1 MKDSP
6 TETNPVPGED
16 TPAGLSQAESKDS
29 SEAYSTEIGQAR
41 DEDTPTEPGPTKD
54 EDSPPE
60 IIHEYS
66 QNGDMPIEDAPV
78 TIDQTP
84 ISASPVVRSKKRKS
98 KKLYIILTV
107 FMLVCMLGSGL
118 SIFGYQTFNT
128 DYHREL
134 SLAQEGIQHL
144 RTAEALLKALPQKP
158 FDSQSVS
165 QAQQDFAIASTNFL
179 QVSHD
184 LSSLPGISTSIP
196 VYGSRLSAAL
206 HVLPI
211 AIEVS
216 QAGIIGCNVLNLIIS
231 RFHDPLSTK
240 AQGLTMADFT
250 LIEKDFQ
257 QIKTSLNL
265 VTSQINHLQPAD
277 LQLDP
282 HLGPTLATFKKDIP
296 TLQAWLG
303 TVEELL
309 PVAPTLLGIGTPANY
324 LIELLDST
332 ELRPGGGFM
341 GNYGFVTL
349 SGGRLTAANITDVY
363 LLDRPFEASGQVIP
377 YPPAYTW
384 FDLAP
389 ATWTFRDS
397 NLDADFPTVARY
409 SEANY
414 KHEGGKVLVQGVIAI
429 TPAFIQQALA
439 ITGPIQV
446 PEYKETIT
454 VQNLID
460 LIHYHQLG
468 VGGEESQ
475 RKHFTSLLAQ
485 HFLARVRQ
493 ISSTALPQ
501 FLKMFMTA
509 LHTKDL
515 QIYLNPGVAEDL
527 LRAYHLDSSIDSP
540 SSDSLFV
547 VDANISPNK
556 ANNLITNTVNDQVS
570 IDANGDA
577 IHHTALSYAWLVK
590 GQGYGVDVY
599 RDYLRVYVPPD
610 GILQSRNG
618 WEPSSTGQA
627 FGRRV
632 WAGFFTLS
640 YGQTRTITFV
650 WKVPGAARK
659 EAKGWL
665 YQYLI
670 QRQAGAQWM
679 LHLQVALPT
688 SCAEKTNTQA
698 GQVSSNKR
706 ATTLAQ
712 PLTEDLNVGINY
724 ACNT

>member
-6 TETNPVPGED
+6 IETNPVPGED

-29 SEAYSTEIGQAR
+29 SEACSTEMDQAR
-41 DEDTPTEPGPTKD
+41 NEDTPTESGLTKD

-60 IIHEYS
+60 IIHEHS

-84 ISASPVVRSKKRKS
+84 IASPGVRSKKRKS
-98 KKLYIILTV
+98 KKLYIILSV
-107 FMLVCMLGSGL
+107 FILVCMLGSGL

-165 QAQQDFAIASTNFL
+165 QAQQDFAAASTNFL

-184 LSSLPGISTSIP
+184 LSLLPGISTSIP

-265 VTSQINHLQPAD
+265 VISQINHLQPAD

-296 TLQAWLG
+296 ALQAWLG
-303 TVEELL
+303 IVEELL

-349 SGGRLTAANITDVY
+349 SGGRLTAANIVDVY
-363 LLDRPFEASGQVIP
+363 LLDRPFEASGRVIP
-377 YPPAYTW
+377 YPPAYSW

-414 KHEGGKVLVQGVIAI
+414 KREGGTIPVQGVIAI
-429 TPAFIQQALA
+429 TPEFIQQGLE

-446 PEYKETIT
+446 PEYKEIVTA
-454 VQNLID
+454 QNIID
-460 LIHYHQLG
+460 RIHYHQLG

-475 RKHFTSLLAQ
+475 RKHFTSLLAE

-493 ISSTALPQ
+493 ISSTAFPQ
-501 FLKMFMTA
+501 FLKLFMAA
-509 LHTKDL
+509 LHTKAL
-515 QIYLNPGVAEDL
+515 QIYLNPSVAEDL
-527 LRAYHLDSSIDSP
+527 LRAYHLNSSIESP

-556 ANNLITNTVNDQVS
+556 ANNLIADTLNDQVS
-570 IDANGDA
+570 IDVKGNAL
-577 IHHTALSYAWLVK
+577 HHTTLSYAWLMK

-599 RDYLRVYVPPD
+599 RDYLRVYVPP
-610 GILQSRNG
+610 GSILLNQSGLDAHSMGN
-618 WEPSSTGQA
+618 A
-627 FGRRV
+627 FGRQV

-650 WKVPGAARK
+650 WTVPGAAKKDAR
-659 EAKGWL
+659 GWH
-665 YQYLI
+665 YQYVI

-679 LHLQVALPT
+679 LHLQVALPPA
-688 SCAEKTNTQA
+688 CAEQTNTQA

-706 ATTLAQ
+706 ATTLTQ
-712 PLTEDLNVGINY
+712 SLTEDLNMGINY